1 MNKALALLSFLL
13 LAWTGV
19 ARAQGESALFVD
31 VSRELGPISPYVYGA
46 NYGPLQT
53 VPLDLADEARQS
65 GIRFLRFPGGRWGD
79 QNNIQPFQ
87 IDMFIKLA
95 RQLGA
100 EPSISVRLEGGTPEA
115 AADLVRY
122 TNIENGYNVR
132 YWAIGNE
139 PNLFD
144 NYTTEDHNR
153 EWRAIAEAM
162 LAVDPTILLI
172 GPDTSQ
178 YSGDPL
184 TDPKDSLGRDWVR
197 EFLRA
202 NGDLVDIVA
211 VHRYPFPRS
220 MANPVTTIDDLRRNA
235 PEWSRILPALR
246 AVIRETTGRD
256 DLPVAITEANS
267 HWSKSIGGEATPDSF
282 YNAIWWADVLG
293 RLIRD
298 GAFIVNYFDFQSN
311 PGRGGWGLLGSYEVR
326 PTYYTYQ
333 LYKRFGSELV
343 YAESSV
349 PDLSIYAAL
358 RDDGMLTVLI
368 VNLGDQPQTSPVQ
381 IDGARVAGPPEEVW
395 RLDAGHKAEPL
406 EHPTWQQPIYLPAR
420 SVTLYVL
427 PLIY

>member
-1 MNKALALLSFLL
+1 MKRAVILLLCPLLALVS
-13 LAWTGV
+13 AVG
-19 ARAQGESALFVD
+19 AQGEPALYID
-31 VSRELGPISPYVYGA
+31 VNRSLGPISPYVYGA

-53 VPLDLADEARQS
+53 VPLDLADEAQQS

-79 QNNIQPFQ
+79 LNNLQHFH

-115 AADLVRY
+115 AAELVRY
-122 TNIENGYNVR
+122 TNIERGYHVR

-144 NYTTEDHNR
+144 DYTTEDHNR
-153 EWRAIAEAM
+153 QWRAIAEAM

-178 YSGDPL
+178 YSGNPA
-184 TDPKDSLGRDWVR
+184 TDPRDSLGRDWVR

-220 MANPVTTIDDLRRNA
+220 MANPVTTIDDLRQNA

-246 AVIRETTGRD
+246 AVIRETTGRE

-267 HWSKSIGGEATPDSF
+267 HWSKSIGGEATPDSL

-298 GAFIVNYFDFQSN
+298 GAFIVGYFDFQSN
-311 PGRGGWGLLGSYEVR
+311 PSRGGWGLLGSYEVR

-333 LYKRFGSELV
+333 LYQRFGTELV
-343 YAESSV
+343 YAASSIH
-349 PDLSIYAAL
+349 DLSLYAAL
-358 RDDGMLTVLI
+358 RQDGVLTVMV
-368 VNLGDQPQTSPVQ
+368 VNLGDEPQAYPLTL
-381 IDGARVAGPPEEVW
+381 DGATMTGPAEVW
-395 RLDAGHKAEPL
+395 RLDAEHRAERLDDLDLRDGPL
-406 EHPTWQQPIYLPAR
+406 SVPGQ
-420 SVTLYVL
+420 SVTLY
-427 PLIY
+427 LIPITR

>member
-1 MNKALALLSFLL
+1 MKRLVIPLLCLL
-13 LAWTGV
+13 LALTGSV
-19 ARAQGESALFVD
+19 GAQGEPALTID
-31 VSRELGPISPYVYGA
+31 VNHSLGPISPYVYGA

-53 VPLDLADEARQS
+53 VPLDLADEAQQS

-79 QNNIQPFQ
+79 QNNLQHFH

-115 AADLVRY
+115 AAELVRY
-122 TNIENGYNVR
+122 TNIERGYHVR

-178 YSGDPL
+178 YSGNPV
-184 TDPKDSLGRDWVR
+184 TDPRDSLGRDWVR
-197 EFLRA
+197 EFLLA

-220 MANPVTTIDDLRRNA
+220 MANPVTSVADLRQNA

-267 HWSKSIGGEATPDSF
+267 HWSKSIGGEATPDSL

-298 GAFIVNYFDFQSN
+298 GAFIVAYFDFQSN
-311 PGRGGWGLLGSYEVR
+311 PSRGGWGLLGSYEVR

-343 YAESSV
+343 YGGSSI
-349 PDLSIYAAL
+349 PDLSVYAAL
-358 RDDGMLTVLI
+358 REDGLLSVLV
-368 VNLGDQPQTSPVQ
+368 VNLGDEPQSPPLRL
-381 IDGARVAGPPEEVW
+381 DGATIVGPAEVW
-395 RLDAGHKAEPL
+395 RLDAEHNAERLDDLDLRNNPL
-406 EHPTWQQPIYLPAR
+406 SVPGQ
-420 SVTLYVL
+420 SVTLY
-427 PLIY
+427 LIPITR

>member
-1 MNKALALLSFLL
+1 MKRALPLLICLL
-13 LAWTGV
+13 LALTGI
-19 ARAQGESALFVD
+19 AGAQENLPLYVD
-31 VSRELGPISPYVYGA
+31 VDRVLGPISPYVYGA

-53 VPLDLADEARQS
+53 VPLDLADKAQES

-79 QNNIQPFQ
+79 QNNIQHFH

-115 AADLVRY
+115 AAELVRY
-122 TNIENGYNVR
+122 TNIERGYGVR

-144 NYTTEDHNR
+144 HYTTADHNR
-153 EWRAIAEAM
+153 QWRAIAEAM

-178 YSGDPL
+178 YSGNPL
-184 TDPKDSLGRDWVR
+184 TDPRDSLGRDWVR
-197 EFLRA
+197 EFLLA

-220 MANPVTTIDDLRRNA
+220 MANPVTTVDDLRQNA

-246 AVIRETTGRD
+246 TVIRETTGRD
-256 DLPVAITEANS
+256 DVPVAITEANS
-267 HWSKSIGGEATPDSF
+267 HWSNSIGGEATPDSL

-293 RLIRD
+293 RLIHD

-311 PGRGGWGLLGSYEVR
+311 PGRGGWGLLGSYDVR

-349 PDLSIYAAL
+349 LDLSIYAAL
-358 RDDGMLTVLI
+358 RDDGMLTVLV
-368 VNLGDQPQTSPVQ
+368 VNLGEEPQTHSLH
-381 IDGARVAGPPEEVW
+381 VAGAAIAGVAEVW
-395 RLDAGHKAEPL
+395 RLDAVHNAERL
-406 EHPTWQQPIYLPAR
+406 DDVDLRESPIVVPGQ
-420 SVTLYVL
+420 SVTLY
-427 PLIY
+427 LIPIAS

>member
-1 MNKALALLSFLL
+1 MKRLVIPLLCLL
-13 LAWTGV
+13 LALAGV
-19 ARAQGESALFVD
+19 VGAQGEPALYID
-31 VSRELGPISPYVYGA
+31 VSHSLGPISPYVYGA

-53 VPLDLADEARQS
+53 VPLDLADEAQQS

-79 QNNIQPFQ
+79 QNNIQHFH

-115 AADLVRY
+115 AAELVRF
-122 TNIENGYNVR
+122 TNIERGYGVR

-178 YSGDPL
+178 YSGDPA
-184 TDPKDSLGRDWVR
+184 TDPRDSQGRDWVR
-197 EFLRA
+197 EFLLA

-220 MANPVTTIDDLRRNA
+220 MAYPVTTIDDLRQNA

-282 YNAIWWADVLG
+282 YNAVWWADVLG

-311 PGRGGWGLLGSYEVR
+311 PSRGGWGLLGSYEVR

-333 LYKRFGSELV
+333 LYKRFGNELV
-343 YAESSV
+343 YASSSV
-349 PDLSIYAAL
+349 PDLSVYAAL
-358 RDDGMLTVLI
+358 RDDGMLSVLV
-368 VNLGDQPQTSPVQ
+368 VNLGDDPQVHPLHL
-381 IDGARVAGPPEEVW
+381 DGATVAGPAEVW
-395 RLDAGHKAEPL
+395 RLDAEHNAERLDDLALRAEPL
-406 EHPTWQQPIYLPAR
+406 SAPGQ
-420 SVTLYVL
+420 SVTLYL
-427 PLIY
+427 IPLTR